1 MSNRILM
8 QFPLPNCDKKKKTI
22 FQGLAE
28 WLKWYS
34 TCLASM
40 RPSNPSTTKG
50 KKKSLQ
56 KLPYNPWVKI
66 TSGQEL
72 LVWSLWKSF
81 RGSTSKKMKLDP
93 HLTLKNKCE

>member
-1 MSNRILM
+1 VT
-8 QFPLPNCDKKKKTI
+8 KKKKNNLP
-22 FQGLAE
+22 GAGRVAE
-28 WLKWYS
+28 VVQHLPSKHETLKSQYHQ
-34 TCLASM
+34 
-40 RPSNPSTTKG
+40 R